1 MSTRAYLIFWYNCS
15 MTTENKPFHGAILL
29 LNSHPD
35 EETVKQIADA
45 AAGIHFPTRTCSY
58 ELRETLPDNTPVDVV
73 DQYTAAMRDL
83 PEEAKYLVISPVEGN
98 TTT

>member
-1 MSTRAYLIFWYNCS
+1 
-15 MTTENKPFHGAILL
+15 MTTNNKPFHGAILL

-35 EETVKQIADA
+35 EQTVKDIADA
-45 AAGIHFPTRTCSY
+45 ASDIHFPNLTCSY
-58 ELRETLPDNTPVDVV
+58 ELRETLPENTPVDIV
-73 DQYTAAMRDL
+73 DQYTSAKRDL